1 MLAVV
6 EILMLK
12 QKGSTSLIGCNN
24 NRTPPQIWKHKI
36 TADIKEKDNEK
47 MFKP

>member
-24 NRTPPQIWKHKI
+24 SMTPLQIWKHKI
-36 TADIKEKDNEK
+36 TANIKQQDSEK
-47 MFKP
+47 MFEP